1 MTPTEFLKAEHRNI
15 LGLLEAATVMVER
28 LKAGT
33 AVPVD
38 DLKDCVEFVVEY
50 ADKAHHAKEEDILFK
65 AMVAAGVPQ
74 EGGPVGVML
83 MEHEQGRN
91 YIGQVKNALPEY
103 ESRSESARNTIADNL
118 GNYASLLQ
126 AHIFKEDNILY
137 PMADRILPP
146 ADQEAMT
153 TQFHEVN
160 ATIGEDKL
168 EALVQIKERLR
179 ASYLAA

>member
-1 MTPTEFLKAEHRNI
+1 MTATEFLKAEHRNI
-15 LGLLEAATVMVER
+15 LGVLEAATAMVER

-33 AVPVD
+33 TVPVD
-38 DLKDCVEFVVEY
+38 DLRDCVKFVVEY

-65 AMVAAGVPQ
+65 AMVAAGVPR

-83 MEHEQGRN
+83 MEHDQGRN
-91 YIGQVKNALPEY
+91 FIGQVKNALPEY
-103 ESRSESARNTIADNL
+103 ESGSETARNTIADNL

-146 ADQEAMT
+146 EDQEAMT
-153 TQFHEVN
+153 AQFQQVN
-160 ATIGEDKL
+160 ATIGNDKL

-179 ASYLAA
+179 ATYQKT